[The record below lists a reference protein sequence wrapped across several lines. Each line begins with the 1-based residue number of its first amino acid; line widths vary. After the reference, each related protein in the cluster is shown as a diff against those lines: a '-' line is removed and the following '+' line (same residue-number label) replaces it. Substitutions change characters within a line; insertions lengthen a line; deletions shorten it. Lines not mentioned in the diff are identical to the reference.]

1 MTDTTTNNQHWHI
14 LGAGAIGQLWS
25 AYWQQQGITPTLIT
39 RRRPHKNAVSKHL
52 VTLHSSFNYQ
62 YHPCLAEQVSDT
74 ITQLLICTK
83 AQDTYAAFNSVKHRL
98 SDDALI
104 IFLQNGL
111 QDERISPKPRQRVF
125 VAITTD
131 GANFDD
137 DNHLIHVGP
146 GTTHIGRIKYEGSS
160 KNEEQALLS
169 KLPQGLNIQPCNDIK
184 QRQWQKLAINC
195 AINALTV
202 KYNCRNGQLLTIDQ
216 AREELK
222 RLCREIE
229 LILQSMNVHTSQNIY
244 SSAVQVAEITANN
257 ISSTLQDIRAG
268 RSTEIEAFNGFL
280 YRKANKQG
288 IHNPINT
295 ALYHYVKTKEQE
307 DNS

>member
-1 MTDTTTNNQHWHI
+1 MTKVITNNQRWHI

-25 AYWQQQGITPTLIT
+25 AYWQQQGINTPLIT
-39 RRRPHKNAVSKHL
+39 RRNPSKNAVCKQLINS
-52 VTLHSSFNYQ
+52 HSSFSYQ
-62 YHPCLAEQVSDT
+62 YHTRLAESVSET

-83 AQDTYAAFNSVKHRL
+83 AQDTFTAFNSIKHQL
-98 SDDALI
+98 SDDAVI

-111 QDERISPKPRQRVF
+111 QDTRITPQNTQQVF
-125 VAITTD
+125 AAITTD

-137 DNHLIHVGP
+137 NGSLIHVGP
-146 GTTHIGRIKYEGSS
+146 GTTHIGRINNDDRS
-160 KNEEQALLS
+160 KNADQALLG
-169 KLPQGLNIQPCNDIK
+169 KLPQELDIQLCNDIK

-202 KYNCRNGQLLTIDQ
+202 KYNCQNGQLLTIDQ

-222 RLCREIE
+222 KLCREIE
-229 LILQSMNVHTSQNIY
+229 LILEAMNVNVPKNIY
-244 SSAVQVAEITANN
+244 LSAIKVAEITADN

-280 YRKANKQG
+280 YREANKCG
-288 IHNPINT
+288 IDNPINT
-295 ALYHYVKTKEQE
+295 ALYNYVKTKERE
-307 DNS
+307 NN